1 MSKKIVQTA
10 LIGAFIGFSGISEGN
25 AGSYEDFLDFKNKLC
40 SSDINNKCSG
50 LWLNLN
56 IKAYQAYTTAQFKEL
71 CDGISTFCKTVPA
84 EK

>member
-10 LIGAFIGFSGISEGN
+10 LVGAFIGFFGMSEGN
-25 AGSYEDFLDFKNKLC
+25 AGSYEDFLDFKDKLC

-56 IKAYQAYTTAQFKEL
+56 MKSYQPYTTGQFKEL
-71 CDGISTFCKTVPA
+71 CDSISTFCNTVPS
-84 EK
+84 KK